1 MKNLINYQF
10 KLVATL
16 LALTIV
22 FINNKAYCQEE
33 KKDINLSIQYQKIMN
48 QHSLINISAKFKDE
62 NGFNPCAKQK
72 FDIYKVTITEDE
84 SAEAQEEKIGE
95 AITNDEGKV
104 KFAIP
109 YKITT
114 PSVSFIVRLENS
126 KLFEDSEESIEA
138 LDAGIEATIEEVD
151 SVFYI
156 KARLFLPDNQ
166 PLAAQSLEVGLQ
178 RLFGNLKIGEEDS
191 YETDEEG
198 YISVPIDEGLTGI
211 DGKLTFRIALVESDE
226 YGTIIANVTSDKG
239 EKIEDEST
247 FDQRTMWSPPNKTPL
262 FLWIFPNIILVSIW
276 SILVFLTLNLFKI
289 YKSNKT
295 KKS

>member
-22 FINNKAYCQEE
+22 FISNKAYCQEE

>member
-22 FINNKAYCQEE
+22 FISNKAYCQEE

-72 FDIYKVTITEDE
+72 FDVYKVTITEDE

-276 SILVFLTLNLFKI
+276 GILVFLTLNLFKI

>member
-1 MKNLINYQF
+1 MRNLINYQL
-10 KLVATL
+10 KLVAAL
-16 LALTIV
+16 LILTIV
-22 FINNKAYCQEE
+22 FISNKAYSQEE
-33 KKDINLSIQYQKIMN
+33 KKDISLSIQYQKIIN

-72 FDIYKVTITEDE
+72 FDVYKVTVAEGE
-84 SAEAQEEKIGE
+84 SGESQEEKIGE
-95 AITNDEGKV
+95 TITNEEGKT
-104 KFAIP
+104 KFIIP

-126 KLFEDSEESIEA
+126 KLFEDTEESVEA
-138 LDAGIEATIEEVD
+138 LDANIEATIEEED

-166 PLAAQSLEVGLQ
+166 PLAAQSIEVGLA
-178 RLFGNLKIGEEDS
+178 RLFGNLKLGEEDS

-198 YISVPIDEGLTGI
+198 FVSVPIDEGLTGI
-211 DGKLTFRIALVESDE
+211 DGKLTFRIALNESDE
-226 YGTIIANVTSDKG
+226 YGTIIAFIDSNKG

-262 FLWIFPNIILVSIW
+262 FLWIFPNLILVSIW

>member
-1 MKNLINYQF
+1 MRNLINYQF

-22 FINNKAYCQEE
+22 FISNKAYCQEE

-72 FDIYKVTITEDE
+72 FDVYKVTITEDE

-109 YKITT
+109 YEITT

-191 YETDEEG
+191 YETDEDG

>member
-1 MKNLINYQF
+1 MRNLINYQF
-10 KLVATL
+10 KLVAVL
-16 LALTIV
+16 LVLTIV
-22 FINNKAYCQEE
+22 FISNKAYSQEE
-33 KKDINLSIQYQKIMN
+33 KKDINLSVQYQKIMN
-48 QHSLINISAKFKDE
+48 KNSLLIISAKFKDE

-114 PSVSFIVRLENS
+114 PSVSFIVRIENS
-126 KLFEDSEESIEA
+126 KLFEDTEESIEA

-198 YISVPIDEGLTGI
+198 YISAPIDEGLTGI

-226 YGTIIANVTSDKG
+226 YGTIIVNVTSDKG

-247 FDQRTMWSPPNKTPL
+247 FDERTMWSPPNKTPL
-262 FLWIFPNIILVSIW
+262 FLWIFPNIILVTIW

>member
-22 FINNKAYCQEE
+22 FISNKAYCQEE

-72 FDIYKVTITEDE
+72 FDVYKVTITEDE

-247 FDQRTMWSPPNKTPL
+247 FDQRTMLSPPNKTPL

-276 SILVFLTLNLFKI
+276 GILVFLTLNLFKI